1 LADICDGDARIA
13 LNALELAVL
22 TSPVGSDGKFHIDIQ
37 LIEECIQ
44 KKAARYDKS
53 GEEHYDNISAF
64 IKSMRGS
71 DPDAAVFYLARAL
84 YAGEDPMFLARRIMI
99 CAAEDVG
106 MANPAALQVA
116 VAAAQAVHM
125 VGMPEARIILS
136 QAAIMVATSPKSN
149 SCYVAIDRALDDVKN
164 KRTGEVP
171 MHLRN
176 AVTSG
181 MKN

>member
-1 LADICDGDARIA
+1 
-13 LNALELAVL
+13 
-22 TSPVGSDGKFHIDIQ
+22 
-37 LIEECIQ
+37 
-44 KKAARYDKS
+44 
-53 GEEHYDNISAF
+53 
-64 IKSMRGS
+64 
-71 DPDAAVFYLARAL
+71 
-84 YAGEDPMFLARRIMI
+84 MFLARRIMI

-181 MKN
+181 MKELGYGKGYNMPMIIPAIR